1 MQIKVDLK
9 IFLFLIIFLI
19 TRNIDI
25 YALIMMYA
33 FIHEMGHLICGI
45 ILGLKPD
52 KMTILPYGL
61 KLNFKVCCED
71 LNMRIE
77 KGNVASKKKIILD
90 AAGPFTNIVIAVGT
104 IIYGKIVGQMYFNT
118 IYANVLIA
126 IFNLLPIYPLDG
138 GRILKEILHIKLGKR
153 KSMIIT
159 QEISEK
165 VLCIF
170 AIFVSIFVLFYHN
183 ISIVIV
189 LGYLGFYVIKN
200 HKQIAMKEKI
210 YNKIEKYNNLPLKS
224 IAKIN

>member
-1 MQIKVDLK
+1 
-9 IFLFLIIFLI
+9 
-19 TRNIDI
+19 
-25 YALIMMYA
+25 
-33 FIHEMGHLICGI
+33 
-45 ILGLKPD
+45 
-52 KMTILPYGL
+52 
-61 KLNFKVCCED
+61 
-71 LNMRIE
+71 MRFE
-77 KGNVASKKKIILD
+77 TGNVASKKKIILD

>member
-33 FIHEMGHLICGI
+33 FI
-45 ILGLKPD
+45 
-52 KMTILPYGL
+52 
-61 KLNFKVCCED
+61 
-71 LNMRIE
+71 
-77 KGNVASKKKIILD
+77 ILD
-90 AAGPFTNIVIAVGT
+90 AAGPFTNIIIAVGT

>member
-45 ILGLKPD
+45 ILGFKPD

-138 GRILKEILHIKLGKR
+138 GRILKGLIRKKYDDNIKSDILVNK
-153 KSMIIT
+153 
-159 QEISEK
+159 ISNIL
-165 VLCIF
+165 VISLT
-170 AIFVSIFVLFYHN
+170 AISSILILYLKN
-183 ISIVIV
+183 ISILFVII
-189 LGYLGFYVIKN
+189 YLWIL
-200 HKQIAMKEKI
+200 IIRE
-210 YNKIEKYNNLPLKS
+210 NKRINLKK
-224 IAKIN
+224 KINDIILKEN